1 MMNLPRARRIP
12 ISLVLVAGLAAMML
26 LSQTV
31 SAAPSRQDAQGDGT
45 STSTQS
51 PSHRPLIL
59 IESYSTSVD
68 TITPGKDFDLYF
80 TLRNAGELRAENI
93 TITFTAGDLIP
104 RTTGGVLYVSG
115 IDPNGKFD
123 HRQPL
128 SASSA
133 LVGGGISNLVAT
145 VTYNDD
151 NGGQYSGSFNLAF
164 HINYPVYAPAAPTN
178 TPTAITVH
186 RPQLTITGYTTDIDP
201 LQPGLPFTLSLKMRN
216 LGNADAKS
224 VTMIMGGGTGSAGS
238 SSGTPA
244 PGGVSGATGE
254 FTNFA
259 PLKSSNIQYIGDV
272 PKSQEISIS
281 QALITNVSTNPG
293 AYSVKFSFTYVDE
306 RGASFT
312 DDQVI
317 TLLVYQN
324 PLVEVTFYREA
335 GPFFVGQPG
344 ALPIQ
349 ITNLSRKQTVL
360 GNMKATLASGG
371 TITNG
376 TTFIGAM
383 DAGGYFTLDANLIPD
398 QPGPISL
405 DITVSY
411 TDDFNQPKTI
421 RQTLPIEVQE
431 MSSQPDPG
439 SQQPGGVPG
448 GKPGSIINP
457 GGGDITPVPETFSE
471 KLVRAL
477 KGLIGLDSGHPQ
489 NTVPVIG
496 PSEIPSQNG
505 ANPSKPIIIPAPGI
519 KGG

>member
-1 MMNLPRARRIP
+1 
-12 ISLVLVAGLAAMML
+12 
-26 LSQTV
+26 
-31 SAAPSRQDAQGDGT
+31 
-45 STSTQS
+45 
-51 PSHRPLIL
+51 
-59 IESYSTSVD
+59 
-68 TITPGKDFDLYF
+68 
-80 TLRNAGELRAENI
+80 
-93 TITFTAGDLIP
+93 
-104 RTTGGVLYVSG
+104 
-115 IDPNGKFD
+115 
-123 HRQPL
+123 
-128 SASSA
+128 
-133 LVGGGISNLVAT
+133 
-145 VTYNDD
+145 
-151 NGGQYSGSFNLAF
+151 
-164 HINYPVYAPAAPTN
+164 
-178 TPTAITVH
+178 
-186 RPQLTITGYTTDIDP
+186 
-201 LQPGLPFTLSLKMRN
+201 
-216 LGNADAKS
+216 
-224 VTMIMGGGTGSAGS
+224 
-238 SSGTPA
+238 
-244 PGGVSGATGE
+244 
-254 FTNFA
+254 
-259 PLKSSNIQYIGDV
+259 
-272 PKSQEISIS
+272 
-281 QALITNVSTNPG
+281 
-293 AYSVKFSFTYVDE
+293 
-306 RGASFT
+306 
-312 DDQVI
+312 
-317 TLLVYQN
+317 
-324 PLVEVTFYREA
+324 
-335 GPFFVGQPG
+335 
-344 ALPIQ
+344 
-349 ITNLSRKQTVL
+349 
-360 GNMKATLASGG
+360 TLASGG